1 MPYIDFAALATGYLA
16 VLSSYHVATGL
27 LSFAAPDMA
36 LRFYRGAYG
45 CNPIEHRHL
54 LIILR
59 PWGALA
65 VFAGLAGFV
74 ALGCPPARTWIEA
87 ALLILLGMRVIY
99 RLGLRRELAEISGIP
114 PRHNFANIGLLL
126 IGIILL
132 ATDLLTRGLPGTL

>member
-1 MPYIDFAALATGYLA
+1 MSSIDFSSLASGYLA

-27 LSFAAPDMA
+27 MSFAAPGIA

-45 CNPIEHRHL
+45 CNPVEHRHL

-74 ALGCPPARTWIEA
+74 ALGCPPARVWIQA
-87 ALLILLGMRVIY
+87 ALLLLLIMRVAY
-99 RLGLRRELAEISGIP
+99 RIGLRRELAEVSGIP
-114 PRHNFANIGLLL
+114 PRHNAPNIGLLL
-126 IGIILL
+126 LGGALL
-132 ATDLLTRGLPGTL
+132 AADLLTRTRA